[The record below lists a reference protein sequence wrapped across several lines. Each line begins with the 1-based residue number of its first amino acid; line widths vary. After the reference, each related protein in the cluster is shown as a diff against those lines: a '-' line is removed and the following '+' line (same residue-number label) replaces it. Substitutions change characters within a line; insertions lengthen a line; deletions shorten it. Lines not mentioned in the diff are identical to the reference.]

1 MHNSVLEMQK
11 ILGCFAA
18 SSTTELF
25 ITEGKMKEV
34 QVYHNM
40 LQDRA
45 AQQLKLKLDAGWGK
59 RTRK

>member
-1 MHNSVLEMQK
+1 MWSI